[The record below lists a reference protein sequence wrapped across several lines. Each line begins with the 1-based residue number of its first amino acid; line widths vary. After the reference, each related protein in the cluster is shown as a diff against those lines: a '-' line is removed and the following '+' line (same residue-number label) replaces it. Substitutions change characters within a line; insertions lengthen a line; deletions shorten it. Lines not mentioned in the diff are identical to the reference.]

1 MQPKPVPSPEDAE
14 DRIQGRR
21 SNMLHKVEI
30 NEQGVCLDGKPLE
43 GVRSYRL
50 SHYEGE
56 NAAALLLKMDV
67 TILPNVRNSKFNT
80 FLDKAKE

>member
-67 TILPNVRNSKFNT
+67 TILPNVRNS
-80 FLDKAKE
+80 DKRKEA

>member
-1 MQPKPVPSPEDAE
+1 
-14 DRIQGRR
+14 
-21 SNMLHKVEI
+21 MLHKVEI
-30 NEQGVCLDGKPLE
+30 NEQGVCLDGKSLK

-56 NAAALLLKMDV
+56 NTAALLLEMDV

-80 FLDKAKE
+80 FLDKGKE

>member
-1 MQPKPVPSPEDAE
+1 
-14 DRIQGRR
+14 
-21 SNMLHKVEI
+21 MLHKVEI

>member
-21 SNMLHKVEI
+21 SDMLHKVEI
-30 NEQGVCLDGKPLE
+30 NEQGVCLDRKPLK

-50 SHYEGE
+50 SHYEGGDT
-56 NAAALLLKMDV
+56 AALLLKMDV
-67 TILPNVRNSKFNT
+67 TILPYARNS
-80 FLDKAKE
+80 DKRKEA

>member
-1 MQPKPVPSPEDAE
+1 
-14 DRIQGRR
+14 
-21 SNMLHKVEI
+21 MLHKAEI
-30 NEQGVCLDGKPLE
+30 NEQGVCLDGKPLK

-56 NAAALLLKMDV
+56 NTAALLLEMDV

-80 FLDKAKE
+80 LLDKGKK